1 MTRIKSVSNVFI
13 GTQYPVIR
21 DEDILN
27 LPIPHIDEDTQ
38 KKIAAFVKESFTLKT
53 ESVRLLDVAK
63 RAVEIA
69 IELDENAGMAY
80 IEADS

>member
-1 MTRIKSVSNVFI
+1 M
-13 GTQYPVIR
+13 
-21 DEDILN
+21 N

-38 KKIAAFVKESFTLKT
+38 KKIAALVKESFSLKI

-69 IELDENAGMAY
+69 IEQDENAGINY
-80 IEADS
+80 IKANS